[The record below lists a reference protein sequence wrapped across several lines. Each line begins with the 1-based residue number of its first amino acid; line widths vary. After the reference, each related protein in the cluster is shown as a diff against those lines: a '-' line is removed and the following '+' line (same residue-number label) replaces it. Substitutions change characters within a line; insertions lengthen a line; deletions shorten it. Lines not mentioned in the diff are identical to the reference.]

1 MYRWN
6 DMYPEEL
13 FHYGTK
19 GRSGRWPW
27 GSGERPYQR
36 LKKGV
41 GRAKSAIT
49 NPKRKKEAAKRQAEE
64 AERQRHIA
72 NKENVI
78 RSGSARDVLKYQGE
92 LTNSELQT
100 AATRLRLEN
109 EIKGYAKKEVQ
120 SNMQKIDKA
129 LKNLQTVRDF
139 AKVGTE
145 LYNQM
150 ADAYNSTEEGRRNP
164 LHRINNSGG
173 GGGNR

>member
-1 MYRWN
+1 MYKRN
-6 DMYPEEL
+6 NIHPYELYHFGTPE
-13 FHYGTK
+13 H
-19 GRSGRWPW
+19 SGRRPW
-27 GSGERPYQR
+27 GSGKRPYQR
-36 LKKGV
+36 LEK
-41 GRAKSAIT
+41 AKAALMS
-49 NPKRKKEAAKRQAEE
+49 PKRKKEAAKRQAEE

-72 NKENVI
+72 NKDNVI

-92 LTNSELQT
+92 LTNNELQT

-120 SNMQKIDKA
+120 SNMQKVDKA

-164 LHRINNSGG
+164 LHRINSGG
-173 GGGNR
+173 GGGNNR